1 MERGLILIDQEH
13 QSRKLLQEAVSL
25 AQADDAEL
33 IILSL
38 VDPSTHQDDAETV
51 KQISDIE
58 GAHYDDQTVV
68 QAEERALAEHVES
81 VMSST
86 GVHYECLVRV
96 VADSKRAPAVQTVS
110 NEYNCD
116 HLFATGRR
124 RSPTGKAVFG
134 DLTQRLLLNYDG
146 FVTVLLD

>member
-1 MERGLILIDQEH
+1 MERGIILIDQEH
-13 QSRKLLQEAVSL
+13 ESRKLLQEAVSL
-25 AQADDAEL
+25 AESDDAEL
-33 IILSL
+33 IILTL

-51 KQISDIE
+51 KQISEIE

-68 QAEERALAEHVES
+68 EAEERALAEYVEP
-81 VMSST
+81 VMAST
-86 GVHYECLVRV
+86 DVHYECIVRV
-96 VADSKRAPAVQTVS
+96 VDKSKRAPAVQNVS
-110 NEYNCD
+110 DEYDCD

-134 DLTQRLLLNYDG
+134 DLTQRILLNYDG